1 MEAAGE
7 PAAWAAEA
15 LADPEL
21 GSDELEAAGGALDRV
36 LLDSVCQ
43 QQGWVRVYDLS
54 VHLQELGSEV
64 IRRLPNEEEVRGEL
78 CLMRAAKQK
87 LVMRWSGEAIRRL
100 RGSWL
105 NPARLFSRKVN
116 RENAQQKA
124 FVCLSEGKRMEN
136 IRSLPNEDRLLHEF
150 LDAWV
155 LLSLHG
161 VIAGLK
167 LHLANMHRLFTPE
180 ILEHEEGSRLRG
192 EGNDPSLIKSSASV
206 DATSAEDLHE
216 DPTEVLFHTRTRSL
230 RVPFNRSL
238 SEPVPRSTNRNA
250 KPFLQA
256 VRSVDCEQHGH
267 FARGIFSTLSSGFLK
282 IINRRGEQS
291 PGEPLEEWK
300 ADSQIDPCADVKGP
314 PTHRLSCGQSPY
326 TETTTWERKYCILTD
341 SQLVLLNREK
351 EVPTE
356 GLQEPQDATK
366 GRCLRRTVSVPS
378 EGQFPEYPPDG
389 ATKLEVP
396 AERSPRRRSI
406 SGTSTSEKTNS
417 MDAANT
423 SPFKVSGFFSKRLKG
438 SIKRT
443 KSQSKL
449 DRNTSFRLPSLRNA
463 DDSLVLALNV
473 DPVVL

>member
-1 MEAAGE
+1 M
-7 PAAWAAEA
+7 
-15 LADPEL
+15 
-21 GSDELEAAGGALDRV
+21 
-36 LLDSVCQ
+36 
-43 QQGWVRVYDLS
+43 
-54 VHLQELGSEV
+54 
-64 IRRLPNEEEVRGEL
+64 
-78 CLMRAAKQK
+78 
-87 LVMRWSGEAIRRL
+87 
-100 RGSWL
+100 
-105 NPARLFSRKVN
+105 
-116 RENAQQKA
+116 
-124 FVCLSEGKRMEN
+124 
-136 IRSLPNEDRLLHEF
+136 
-150 LDAWV
+150 
-155 LLSLHG
+155 
-161 VIAGLK
+161 
-167 LHLANMHRLFTPE
+167 
-180 ILEHEEGSRLRG
+180 
-192 EGNDPSLIKSSASV
+192 

-282 IINRRGEQS
+282 IINRRGEQPPS
-291 PGEPLEEWK
+291 EPLEEWK
-300 ADSQIDPCADVKGP
+300 ADSQIDPCAARPREDKKKEVILHQIACDFLMLNRNVKGP